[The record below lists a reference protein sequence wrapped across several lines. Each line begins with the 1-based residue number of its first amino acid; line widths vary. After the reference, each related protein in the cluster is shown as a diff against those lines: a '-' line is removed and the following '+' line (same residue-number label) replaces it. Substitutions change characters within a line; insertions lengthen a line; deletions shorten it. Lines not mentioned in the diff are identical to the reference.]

1 MSTALKMASPL
12 MWIGGKHASAKR
24 IVAAFPSPE
33 MYDTY
38 VEVFGGAA
46 HVFFQKT
53 SGNHLEVYNDLNDD
67 LVCFWMA
74 ARDHP
79 DVLQQRI
86 DTLPF
91 SRSLYYAY
99 RESLRAQEAMD
110 SVERAARW
118 FYVLRSTFG
127 AYPDCSKGW
136 GYTISGG
143 GNVKAHSLRT
153 ATALLSLVA
162 ERFRCVQIEHQD
174 FASLIQVYQTPR
186 TLFYVD
192 PPYLDCEEY
201 YDTAKG
207 TLFTKEDHRR
217 LATLLNATPA
227 LVALSYYDHPLLD
240 DLYPLSR
247 WRRMTWLQPKAIQKT
262 RNRRTLGKE
271 VLLMNY
277 PETLGGLWHDEAS
290 GGNDE

>member
-1 MSTALKMASPL
+1 
-12 MWIGGKHASAKR
+12 
-24 IVAAFPSPE
+24 
-33 MYDTY
+33 MYC
-38 VEVFGGAA
+38 EPFGSAA
-46 HVFFQKT
+46 HVLVRKQTHK
-53 SGNHLEVYNDLNDD
+53 HLEACNDLNDD

-74 ARDHP
+74 ARDYP
-79 DVLQQRI
+79 DALQRRI

-143 GNVKAHSLRT
+143 GNVKVHSLRT

-174 FASLIQVYQTPR
+174 FASLIRVYQTP
-186 TLFYVD
+186 
-192 PPYLDCEEY
+192 
-201 YDTAKG
+201 G
-207 TLFTKEDHRR
+207 HSFT
-217 LATLLNATPA
+217 
-227 LVALSYYDHPLLD
+227 
-240 DLYPLSR
+240 
-247 WRRMTWLQPKAIQKT
+247 
-262 RNRRTLGKE
+262 
-271 VLLMNY
+271 
-277 PETLGGLWHDEAS
+277 
-290 GGNDE
+290 